1 MALTGS
7 TTPQLEHVAPPQA
20 AATPEE
26 RADHGRVI
34 GPSLL
39 VVAGYAVIGVLAFR
53 PVAAAFSSRLN
64 GPPQGDTILFAWF
77 IGWVPH
83 ALFHGLDPLFSHA
96 ILVPHGVNLLVNT
109 SSPLLGL
116 LTAPVTVL
124 FGPVVSTNVLTLA
137 AMPVSATAAFVVLRV
152 WKVWL
157 PAAALGGLLYGF
169 SPYMVGESIA
179 HPEFTFVPLPPF
191 IVLVTVLV
199 FQRKG
204 SPRTLGIALGLL
216 VTGQFLISQEVLA
229 TVALLVM
236 AGVVLVA
243 VRHPDGVADMARAA
257 WRPTAVAALVG
268 AVLLAYPLWLMLAGP
283 QHYAGTPWPVG
294 NRYHNDL
301 LSLIAP
307 GPMQAVPLWLRS
319 LGTRLI
325 IVAPAE
331 TGGYVGIPLLVA
343 TAVLAWL
350 SRRRPRMQLA
360 IALLVFAVL
369 LSLGTHLSVDGHATA
384 VPLPFLLLGHFP
396 VFSDILP
403 SRFSLEIGALLAA
416 TLAFGVDDLR
426 RPATRSDRQ
435 PRRADRTDC
444 PGRVAVLGVIVVALV
459 AVVTLLPEWPYPT
472 QSAVG
477 LPVGVRTGI
486 PSGDPVAITYPFV
499 TKYRTLPEIW
509 QAEDGYRFRLLGGYV
524 LHPDASGTATIFPG
538 PMVPADLQRY
548 LLHEQ
553 SSVVIG
559 SGPPVTTPTAA
570 ATKDALA
577 RNDVR
582 LVLVDDTEPNSDWVI
597 AVFMEALGPPT
608 IATGSVTAWMSRAGP
623 L

>member
-307 GPMQAVPLWLRS
+307 GPMQAVPL
-319 LGTRLI
+319 
-325 IVAPAE
+325 
-331 TGGYVGIPLLVA
+331 
-343 TAVLAWL
+343 
-350 SRRRPRMQLA
+350 
-360 IALLVFAVL
+360 
-369 LSLGTHLSVDGHATA
+369 
-384 VPLPFLLLGHFP
+384 
-396 VFSDILP
+396 
-403 SRFSLEIGALLAA
+403 
-416 TLAFGVDDLR
+416 
-426 RPATRSDRQ
+426 
-435 PRRADRTDC
+435 
-444 PGRVAVLGVIVVALV
+444 
-459 AVVTLLPEWPYPT
+459 
-472 QSAVG
+472 
-477 LPVGVRTGI
+477 
-486 PSGDPVAITYPFV
+486 
-499 TKYRTLPEIW
+499 
-509 QAEDGYRFRLLGGYV
+509 
-524 LHPDASGTATIFPG
+524 
-538 PMVPADLQRY
+538 
-548 LLHEQ
+548 
-553 SSVVIG
+553 
-559 SGPPVTTPTAA
+559 
-570 ATKDALA
+570 
-577 RNDVR
+577 
-582 LVLVDDTEPNSDWVI
+582 
-597 AVFMEALGPPT
+597 
-608 IATGSVTAWMSRAGP
+608 
-623 L
+623 